1 MTRASMVVGV
11 HRRARG
17 RAEGIVGDGE
27 GRGRGTRQW
36 TGGASMPGYS
46 QQWTRVGR
54 AGVEFFLLDAYNIL
68 GFEEA
73 CVLRGRRQLEV
84 RLITSQS

>member
-1 MTRASMVVGV
+1 
-11 HRRARG
+11 
-17 RAEGIVGDGE
+17 
-27 GRGRGTRQW
+27 
-36 TGGASMPGYS
+36 MPGYS

-54 AGVEFFLLDAYNIL
+54 AGVVFFLLDAYDIL

-73 CVLRGRRQLEV
+73 CVLRGRRQLNV